1 MGLTSK
7 FYCKRCGQIKSRFQ
21 VKCVDNY
28 YNYVYE
34 CKYCHSDT
42 ERLEHM
48 LVRLDRGMHDREIKC
63 EIHNMK
69 TWVANE
75 ANELYPDDKKSRKA
89 FMAGVYSLLDKI
101 GYDYGDKEV

>member
-7 FYCKRCGQIKSRFQ
+7 FYCKQCGQIKSRFQ

-28 YNYVYE
+28 YNFVYE
-34 CKYCHSDT
+34 CKYCHSAT
-42 ERLEHM
+42 ERLERM
-48 LVRLDRGMHDREIKC
+48 LVRLDRDLRCCKIKC

-69 TWVANE
+69 AWVSDE
-75 ANELYPDDKKSRKA
+75 ANKLYPDDKKSGKA

-101 GYDYGDKEV
+101 GYDYGEKED